1 MLSPEDKLTELVN
14 RLRELG
20 KENLESVI
28 LYGSAG
34 RGDSYGK
41 FADLNVV
48 CTLRSVSVSELA
60 RLGPVV
66 RWWSRDQREPAPLFF
81 TAEELWQ
88 FADVFAIEL
97 LDMQK
102 GHRVLYGPDVIAS
115 IAIPMNLHRVQVEHD
130 LRTLL
135 LKLRQHFLLAAGNE
149 SELKSVMAKS
159 ISSAMVLLRHV
170 LIAFG
175 EQPPSTPR
183 EVFARI
189 SALTGADA
197 EPFETQLEIR
207 DLGKHVD
214 EINRLYD
221 RYLNAL
227 AKVTSA
233 LDKILPKKY
242 WQRVHK
248 TNS

>member
-1 MLSPEDKLTELVN
+1 MLSAEDKLTELVN
-14 RLRELG
+14 RLKELG
-20 KENLESVI
+20 RENLQSVI

-34 RGDSYGK
+34 RGESHGK
-41 FADLNVV
+41 FADLNVL

-60 RLGPVV
+60 RLAPVV
-66 RWWSRDQREPAPLFF
+66 LWWVKDQREPAPLFF
-81 TAEELWQ
+81 TAEELRQ
-88 FADVFAIEL
+88 SADVFAIEL
-97 LDMQK
+97 LDMQR
-102 GHRVLYGPDVIAS
+102 GHRVLFGPDVIAS
-115 IAIPMNLHRVQVEHD
+115 IAVPMNLHRVQVEHD

-135 LKLRQHFLLAAGNE
+135 LKLRQHFLHAGGNE

-159 ISSAMVLLRHV
+159 ISSAMVLLRHA

-175 EQPPSTPR
+175 EEPPVAPR

-189 SALTGADA
+189 AVLTGAEA

-214 EINRLYD
+214 EVSRLYG
-221 RYLNAL
+221 RYLDSL

-233 LDKILPKKY
+233 LDTILPKKE

>member
-1 MLSPEDKLTELVN
+1 MLSTEDKLTELVN
-14 RLRELG
+14 RLKELG
-20 KENLESVI
+20 RENLESVI

-34 RGDSYGK
+34 RGESHGK
-41 FADLNVV
+41 FADLNVL

-60 RLGPVV
+60 RLASVV
-66 RWWSRDQREPAPLFF
+66 RWWSKDQSEPAPLFF
-81 TAEELWQ
+81 TAEELRQ
-88 FADVFAIEL
+88 SADVFAIEV

-115 IAIPMNLHRVQVEHD
+115 IAVPMNLHRVQVEHD

-135 LKLRQHFLLAAGNE
+135 LKLRQHFLYAAGNE

-159 ISSAMVLLRHV
+159 LSSAMVLLRHV

-175 EQPPSTPR
+175 EEPPPAAL

-189 SALTGADA
+189 AALTGAEA
-197 EPFETQLEIR
+197 EAFDTQLEMR

-214 EINRLYD
+214 EITRLYD

-233 LDKILPKKY
+233 LDKILPKKE
-242 WQRVHK
+242 WQRIPK

>member
-1 MLSPEDKLTELVN
+1 MLSTEDKLTELVN
-14 RLRELG
+14 RLKELG
-20 KENLESVI
+20 RENLESVI

-34 RGDSYGK
+34 RGESRGK
-41 FADLNVV
+41 FADLNVL
-48 CTLRSVSVSELA
+48 CTLRSVSLGELA
-60 RLGPVV
+60 RLAPAV
-66 RWWSRDQREPAPLFF
+66 RWWSKDQREPAPLFF
-81 TAEELWQ
+81 TAGELRQ
-88 FADVFAIEL
+88 SADVFAIEV

-102 GHRVLYGPDVIAS
+102 GHRVLYGPDVIAT
-115 IAIPMNLHRVQVEHD
+115 IAVPMNLHRVQVEHD

-135 LKLRQHFLLAAGNE
+135 LKLRQHFLYAAGNE
-149 SELKSVMAKS
+149 SELKSVMAKAL
-159 ISSAMVLLRHV
+159 SSAMVLLRHV

-175 EQPPSTPR
+175 EEPPVAPR
-183 EVFARI
+183 EMFARI

-197 EPFETQLEIR
+197 EAFDTQLEMR

-214 EINRLYD
+214 EITRLYD

-233 LDKILPKKY
+233 LDKILPKKE